1 MKSYNEVIVFKSSPA
16 WTGGGEEPIEILSCS
31 SRTRVHG
38 REGLDGEGSGR
49 AAAAGRQGARLLCFG
64 SKVQRR
70 AARGSLPALI
80 DASSPGSSKQE
91 LQNIFTVLQATY
103 VWLQSC

>member
-1 MKSYNEVIVFKSSPA
+1 MKSYNEVIVFKSSPV

-49 AAAAGRQGARLLCFG
+49 AAGREAPLFHR
-64 SKVQRR
+64 RR
-70 AARGSLPALI
+70 ADARPARGSLPALI
-80 DASSPGSSKQE
+80 DASAPGNSKQE
-91 LQNIFTVLQATY
+91 LQNIFTILQATY
-103 VWLQSC
+103 VWFQSC